1 MLFGRKN
8 PVTLGEKIRVTLWP
22 RRSWSRSAKYVSK
35 RVLRLTASPH
45 AISAGVAAGVFA
57 SFTPLLGLH
66 FIIAFIVAYII
77 AGNFLAAA
85 SGTFF
90 GNPITFPFIWASTY
104 KLGNFILSGGNPAEG
119 KEESP
124 GLEGVSFFENGITG
138 ILDSIL
144 GIWEPLIKPM
154 LIGGIPLGIC
164 FGIIGYIVTRWAA
177 GLFNAARR
185 SRIEKRLQK
194 KKKAQ
199 NANTPQ
205 T

>member
-1 MLFGRKN
+1 MLFGRKK
-8 PVTLGEKIRVTLWP
+8 PVTWGETIRVSLWP
-22 RRSWSRSAKYVSK
+22 RRSWARSAKYVSK
-35 RVLRLTASPH
+35 RILRLTASPH

-66 FIIAFIVAYII
+66 FIIAFVVAYVI

-104 KLGNFILSGGNPAEG
+104 NLGNFILSGETPVEGGDPA
-119 KEESP
+119 P
-124 GLEGVSFFENGITG
+124 GLEGVSFFENGIMG
-138 ILDSIL
+138 IVDAILSIWDP
-144 GIWEPLIKPM
+144 IVKPM

-177 GLFNAARR
+177 GIFNAARR
-185 SRIEKRLQK
+185 KRIA
-194 KKKAQ
+194 KKAAKAAS
-199 NANTPQ
+199 NL
-205 T
+205 

>member
-1 MLFGRKN
+1 MLFGRKK
-8 PVTLGEKIRVTLWP
+8 PVTWGETIRITLWP
-22 RRSWSRSAKYVSK
+22 RRSWGRSAKYVSK

-66 FIIAFIVAYII
+66 FIIAFVVAYII

-104 KLGNFILSGGNPAEG
+104 NLGNFILSGETPDKNT
-119 KEESP
+119 EEVP
-124 GLEGVSFFENGITG
+124 GLEGVSFFENGIMG
-138 ILDSIL
+138 IFDAIL
-144 GIWEPLIKPM
+144 GIWEPVVKPM
-154 LIGGIPLGIC
+154 LIGGIPLGIF

-185 SRIEKRLQK
+185 KRIANKANK
-194 KKKAQ
+194 KST
-199 NANTPQ
+199 NL
-205 T
+205 

>member
-1 MLFGRKN
+1 MLFGRKK
-8 PVTLGEKIRVTLWP
+8 PITWGETIRVSLWP

-66 FIIAFIVAYII
+66 FIIAFVVAYII

-90 GNPITFPFIWASTY
+90 GNPVTFPFIWASTY
-104 KLGNFILSGGNPAEG
+104 NLGNFILSGETP
-119 KEESP
+119 EESGEEAP
-124 GLEGVSFFENGITG
+124 GLEGVSFFENGFWG
-138 ILDSIL
+138 IWDAIL
-144 GIWEPLIKPM
+144 GIWEPIVKPM
-154 LIGGIPLGIC
+154 MIGGIPLGIF

-177 GLFNAARR
+177 GLFHAARKK
-185 SRIEKRLQK
+185 RIA
-194 KKKAQ
+194 KKAQ
-199 NANTPQ
+199 NSSSGL
-205 T
+205 

>member
-8 PVTLGEKIRVTLWP
+8 PITWGEKIRISLWP
-22 RRSWSRSAKYVSK
+22 RRSWVRSAKYVSK
-35 RVLRLTASPH
+35 RVLRLTGSPH

-66 FIIAFIVAYII
+66 FIIAFVVAYII

-104 KLGNFILSGGNPAEG
+104 KLGNFILSGKTPEEG
-119 KEESP
+119 DHAASN
-124 GLEGVSFFENGITG
+124 LEGISL
-138 ILDSIL
+138 LDGGVG
-144 GIWEPLIKPM
+144 GIWSSMLGLWDPFLKPM
-154 LIGGIPLGIC
+154 LIGGIPLGIF

-177 GLFNAARR
+177 SIFHAARKR
-185 SRIEKRLQK
+185 RIANKSK
-194 KKKAQ
+194 KQ
-199 NANTPQ
+199 SSGL
-205 T
+205 